1 MLGNVFTFISEFWFY
16 FPCPKSRQ
24 EQTSRE
30 CLVIRQIRQKEL
42 FPRILW
48 QFQCVFQVKPS
59 LLVCVC
65 VCVSIIRWSGLD
77 KLKFCIL
84 FSWIDCHDCRALEI
98 FADFSFERPK
108 RFRLRSLARKAITQ
122 WGATTTKTSFEKNVC
137 VRYSNVTFQLFS
149 ESLRL

>member
-1 MLGNVFTFISEFWFY
+1 MCLHLFLNFDFI
-16 FPCPKSRQ
+16 FPVLNRDRSKLLANAYDTTDKTKGTVSKNLVTISVRFSRLNPV
-24 EQTSRE
+24 
-30 CLVIRQIRQKEL
+30 CL
-42 FPRILW
+42 
-48 QFQCVFQVKPS
+48 C
-59 LLVCVC
+59 VCVY